1 MKPDAIAGYIID
13 ALVVV
18 AILWAV
24 LILQGCEINMSV
36 NNGMTNDE
44 IISEVKKCNDAGLS
58 GQVIFDRR
66 RQNVIKVQ
74 CITKIKESVAGPV
87 ISSEA

>member
-1 MKPDAIAGYIID
+1 MRPDDIAEHLID
-13 ALVVV
+13 ALVIIVV
-18 AILWAV
+18 LLAV
-24 LILQGCEINMSV
+24 LMLQGCEINMSV

-44 IISEVKKCNDAGLS
+44 IISEVKKCNDAGLL